1 MKFKTGG
8 ELLAGLLVTLG
19 LLQPL
24 QAQRESSNPDQKEK
38 TENSAIR
45 IGLGSTSGTPGTIVV
60 VPIYLT
66 LPESVK
72 VGKLKLEVNYVS
84 ANMKFV
90 KVDSGITTKSANV
103 DLASDVSD
111 GKNDKGVDTQTL
123 TLTAS
128 VSNQEPS
135 SDGIPGGILGY
146 LTLRISETGRP
157 ATITMR
163 TRAEASRL
171 GAATPDSGV
180 QTADA
185 IVEVLAEGSQP
196 AVACFFFTH

>member
-1 MKFKTGG
+1 MKFKTGL

-66 LPESVK
+66 LRESVK
-72 VGKLKLEVNYVS
+72 VGKLKVEVNYVS

-103 DLASDVSD
+103 DLASDVTD
-111 GKNDKGVDTQTL
+111 GKNDKSLKDIAQEVGTSASEIKQGINEVKINASAGDNSQT
-123 TLTAS
+123 
-128 VSNQEPS
+128 
-135 SDGIPGGILGY
+135 
-146 LTLRISETGRP
+146 P
-157 ATITMR
+157 A
-163 TRAEASRL
+163 
-171 GAATPDSGV
+171 
-180 QTADA
+180 
-185 IVEVLAEGSQP
+185 
-196 AVACFFFTH
+196 